1 MKRIGISF
9 ALAVGVLA
17 GAQTIHTN
25 DAVAQSSTTGAVRGR
40 IVDKSS
46 KEAVIGATVVVQ
58 GPALQ
63 GQQAEITDENGGFTI
78 SNLPPGVYTMTVF
91 YNEAQFSRPNVIIE
105 LGKQA
110 FVSVPI
116 DTSVQTSEVIELEG
130 RAPIVDQGSTKI
142 GVSITDEY
150 TTRIPVGRT
159 FGAVL
164 QSASGTQGDF
174 YGTSFGGSTSLENT
188 YIIEGI
194 NTTDTAKGFQS
205 SNLPNEFIEETEVIA
220 GGYNAE
226 FGRSTGGVVN
236 VVTKQGGN
244 EFKGS
249 VFGYYTPG
257 SMVAAAEPIVRA
269 GASLSSETNLDYSTD
284 LGFEVG
290 GPIKKDKLWF
300 HVGYNPSFRKSTVDR
315 VTYARV
321 DADGDGEVD
330 VNEHGFQVFEELGRT
345 PMSTSQQTHFFTGK
359 INGAINQNHQFQI
372 SGFGNPRSAD
382 RAFYRIT
389 GDRQSQLYAFDDGA
403 YDAAVKWTSK
413 LNDNKT
419 QLDVV
424 AGYHVN
430 YTHEKPYYAGGGE
443 AKLIRYGW
451 NRSLSDMNGFEAAQN
466 TPMAA
471 ITGCEDGTANDQNP
485 DFVNCPVPF
494 SAPYNTNGLGALDV
508 LDNARTAINA
518 SLTQRVKLAGH
529 HTFKLGIDSEFTRYD
544 ADRLYTGGG
553 IWTQA
558 RRSLA
563 FQDQPGAW
571 DLRSFVKVDPTLM
584 DPDAP
589 EAIPCAGGN
598 ALCRN
603 VGSGGL
609 VASTANRNLGGYLQ
623 DSWQIRP
630 NLTVNA
636 GLRWEQQTGY
646 TADEVVGDI
655 TPEGENIPKVAFE
668 LKNQLAP
675 RLGAIFDPTQEGR
688 AKLFAHWGRFYETVP
703 MDINVRA
710 FGGEIINFDR
720 ATTRNSATAMASCPE
735 ALNTFEQSVL
745 DNCRIAT
752 KARTQFGGFSYVAP
766 GLEGQYLDELILGSE
781 YELMP
786 DFKMGVNFVTRNLG
800 QVIEDISTDGGNN
813 YIIANPGNSFD
824 DEAAKLAQ
832 QAESMLADGDAMNDE
847 LAEVY
852 KFRAE
857 MLGRV
862 DDFDKPIRRY
872 NSIVVTANQRFSKN
886 AMLQASYTYSRSKGN
901 YPGLFSTETQQD
913 DPNLT
918 SMYDLPDLMANR
930 YGAMA
935 LDRPHLIKVDGFYA
949 LNFKAAG
956 QLILGG
962 SVRGESGVPHNAL
975 AAHWA
980 YGTDETFLQSRGSAN
995 RSPFT
1000 TTVDVKATYSKA
1012 ISKTNT
1018 LEAFVDIFNLFN
1030 TQDEV
1035 DADERYTGDAA
1046 NPIINGDENDLRHS
1060 KTIDPLN
1067 GVEVNASPAVNKNF
1081 GNMNARQAP
1090 LSVRFGLRYTF

>member
-1 MKRIGISF
+1 MKRISISF
-9 ALAVGVLA
+9 ALAVGLLA
-17 GAQTIHTN
+17 GAQIVHTN

-40 IVDKSS
+40 IVDKAS
-46 KEAVIGATVVVQ
+46 KEPVIGATVVVQ
-58 GPALQ
+58 SPALQ

-78 SNLPPGVYTMTVF
+78 ANLPPGAYTMTVF
-91 YNEAQFSRPNVIIE
+91 YNEAQFTRPNVIIE

-130 RAPIVDQGSTKI
+130 RAPIVDQGSTKV

-249 VFGYYTPG
+249 VFGYFTPG
-257 SMVAAAEPIVRA
+257 SMVAAAQPIVRE
-269 GASLSSETNLDYSTD
+269 GSSIASESNLDYTTD

-300 HVGYNPSFRKSTVDR
+300 HVGYNPSFRKSTIDR
-315 VTYARV
+315 VTYSRV
-321 DADGDGEVD
+321 DNDGDGEVD
-330 VNEHGFQVFEELGRT
+330 INDNGFEVFEELGRT
-345 PMSTSQQTHFFTGK
+345 PMSTSQQTHFFTAK
-359 INGAINQNHQFQI
+359 INGAISQNHQFQI
-372 SGFGNPRSAD
+372 SGFGNPRSSD
-382 RAFYRIT
+382 RAFYRIN
-389 GDRQSQLYAFDDGA
+389 GDRQSQLYKFDDGA

-430 YTHEKPYYAGGGE
+430 YDHQKPYFAGGGD
-443 AKLIRYGW
+443 AKLIRYGYD
-451 NRSLSDMNGFEAAQN
+451 RSLSDMNGFELAQN

-471 ITGCEDGTANDQNP
+471 IQGCEDGTANDQNP
-485 DFVNCPVPF
+485 DFVNCPLPF
-494 SAPYNTNGLGALDV
+494 ENPYNINGVGALDV

-544 ADRLYTGGG
+544 ADRIYTGGG

-558 RRSLA
+558 RRSLSA
-563 FQDQPGAW
+563 PDEPGAW
-571 DLRSFVKVDPTLM
+571 DLRSFVKVDPSLT

-589 EAIPCAGGN
+589 EAIPCAGGR

-603 VGSGGL
+603 VGSAGL
-609 VASTANRNLGGYLQ
+609 VASTTNRNLGAYLQ

-630 NLTVNA
+630 NFTINA

-675 RLGAIFDPTQEGR
+675 RIGAIFDPTQEGR

-720 ATTRNSATAMASCPE
+720 ATTRDSAAAMASCPE
-735 ALNTFEQSVL
+735 SLNTFEQSVL
-745 DNCRIAT
+745 DNCAIAT

-766 GLEGQYLDELILGSE
+766 GLDGQYLDELILGSE

-786 DFKMGVNFVTRNLG
+786 DFKMGINFVTRSLG
-800 QVIEDISTDGGNN
+800 QVIEDISTDGGSN
-813 YIIANPGNSFD
+813 YIIANPGESFD
-824 DEAAKLAQ
+824 AEAAKLDQ
-832 QAESMLADGDAMNDE
+832 QAQAMLADGDPMNDE

-852 KFRAE
+852 QFRAE

-935 LDRPHLIKVDGFYA
+935 LDRPHLLKVDGFYA
-949 LNFKAAG
+949 FDFKAAG

-980 YGTDETFLQSRGSAN
+980 YGTDETFLLSRGSAN

-1000 TTVDVKATYSKA
+1000 TTVDVKATYGRK
-1012 ISKTNT
+1012 IGKTNT
-1018 LEAFVDIFNLFN
+1018 IEAFVDIFNLFN
-1030 TQDEV
+1030 TQDEI
-1035 DADERYTGDAA
+1035 DADERYTGDSA

-1060 KTIDPLN
+1060 KTIDPLS
-1067 GVEVNASPAVNKNF
+1067 GVEVNASPNLNKNF
-1081 GNMNARQAP
+1081 ANLNARQAP